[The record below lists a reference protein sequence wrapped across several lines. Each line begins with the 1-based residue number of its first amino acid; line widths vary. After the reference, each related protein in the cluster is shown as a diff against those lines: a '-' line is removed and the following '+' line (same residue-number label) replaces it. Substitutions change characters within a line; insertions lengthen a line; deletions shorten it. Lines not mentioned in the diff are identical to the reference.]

1 VVPFH
6 LYFILLS
13 LNGFNKEEIPLF
25 IVVYKRSMTL
35 EIMIRRM
42 SEESL
47 PMKSLMKS
55 RPLSATCALALSAAL
70 LLGGL
75 SILSP
80 QADARKSN
88 EHKLSK
94 KGENKLEIED
104 VKVGTGE
111 EAVKGKT
118 VAVNY
123 LGTLNEGGKKFDSS
137 YDRNEPIRFKLGA
150 HQVIEGWEQ
159 GIAGMKVGGKRILII
174 PPAMGY
180 GATGY
185 PPVIPGNATLRFEVE
200 LVGVE

>member
-1 VVPFH
+1 VKKA
-6 LYFILLS
+6 LS
-13 LNGFNKEEIPLF
+13 GQSSRSSKSIFSTFATPLF
-25 IVVYKRSMTL
+25 ASM
-35 EIMIRRM
+35 
-42 SEESL
+42 
-47 PMKSLMKS
+47 
-55 RPLSATCALALSAAL
+55 LSCAL

-75 SILSP
+75 ALVAP
-80 QADARKSN
+80 QTAQARKHDEQNQEKSGDK
-88 EHKLSK
+88 KLQ
-94 KGENKLEIED
+94 IED

-118 VAVNY
+118 VSVNY
-123 LGTLNEGGKKFDSS
+123 VGTLNDGGKKFDSS

-159 GIAGMKVGGKRILII
+159 GIAGMKVGGKRVLVI

-180 GATGY
+180 GASGY